1 MDLTAALQGMINT
14 AVDERIGQ
22 VQARGDAMA
31 RMHGEYLKVK
41 DAAKVMNVSPSTVRR
56 LLQEG
61 RLDACSIGV
70 ATRSIAELVERDGG
84 VVRSPR
90 APRAAKTGRTMAYER
105 IMP

>member
-31 RMHGEYLKVK
+31 RMHGEFLKVK

-56 LLQEG
+56 LLQDG

-90 APRAAKTGRTMAYER
+90 TPRTTKASQTLTYER
-105 IMP
+105 IAP